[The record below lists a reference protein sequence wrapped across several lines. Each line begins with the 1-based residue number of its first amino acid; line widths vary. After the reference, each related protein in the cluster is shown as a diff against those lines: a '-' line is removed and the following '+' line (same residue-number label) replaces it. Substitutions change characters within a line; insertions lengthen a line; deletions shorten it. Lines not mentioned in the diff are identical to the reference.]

1 MMHARW
7 MRSCLAAIVALALG
21 AAVAAAAAPLGKPD
35 ADGSY
40 SLTLDQL
47 PAPVKAAFL
56 EQAGGNPIRGI
67 SMEMKDG
74 KPVYDCDVFVGGK
87 KCEVIA
93 DASGKLLST
102 PLAGAKAG
110 APPAAD
116 AQADASAPKFQDA
129 FKVDKAKLSDTGAG
143 TYFILVPGYKLTL
156 QDGKD
161 TLVITVLDET
171 KTVDGVKCRIVEERE
186 TKDGKLEEVSRN
198 YFAID
203 KATGDA
209 YYFGE
214 DVDMYGKDGKIT
226 NHEGSWLSG
235 VDGARFGMLVPGKPM
250 VGARYQQEVAPKAAM
265 DRAEVVSITETVKV
279 PAGTFTGCLKT
290 KESSGLESGVEEKLY
305 APEVGLLKDG
315 GFELAKIEKPKVEL
329 PPAAAKAFKDAFP
342 KGEIEKLEAEE
353 ENGVMVYDI
362 EFKNGAV
369 EQEMDI
375 TADGTILEITLV
387 VDAKAVPAAAMKAIE
402 KAAEGGKITRIEN
415 IDIRYETKDGKA
427 IKLAKP
433 VTHFAAE
440 FTKGDKSAEV
450 VVTPDGTPVKE

>member
-1 MMHARW
+1 MMHTRW
-7 MRSCLAAIVALALG
+7 MRSGVAAIMALALG
-21 AAVAAAAAPLGKPD
+21 AAVAAAAAAPLGKPD
-35 ADGSY
+35 AD
-40 SLTLDQL
+40 
-47 PAPVKAAFL
+47 
-56 EQAGGNPIRGI
+56 
-67 SMEMKDG
+67 
-74 KPVYDCDVFVGGK
+74 
-87 KCEVIA
+87 
-93 DASGKLLST
+93 
-102 PLAGAKAG
+102 
-110 APPAAD
+110 
-116 AQADASAPKFQDA
+116 SAKFQDT
-129 FKVDKAKLSDTGAG
+129 FKVDKSKLSDTGEG
-143 TYFILVPGYKLTL
+143 TYFILVPGYKLTF

-161 TLVITVLDET
+161 TLIITVLDET
-171 KTVDGVKCRIVEERE
+171 KMVDGVKCRIVEERE
-186 TKDGKLEEVSRN
+186 TKGGKLAEVSRN

-214 DVDMYGKDGKIT
+214 DVDMYDKDGKVT
-226 NHEGSWLSG
+226 GHEGSWLSG
-235 VDGARFGMLVPGKPM
+235 AGGARFGMLVPGKPM

-279 PAGTFTGCLKT
+279 PAGKFTNCLKT
-290 KESSGLESGVEEKLY
+290 RESSGLESGVEEKLY

-315 GFELAKIEKPKVEL
+315 GFELAKIERPKVEL
-329 PPAAAKAFKDAFP
+329 PAAAAKAFKDAFP
-342 KGEIEKLEAEE
+342 KGEIEKLDAEE

-369 EQEMDI
+369 EQEMDL

-427 IKLAKP
+427 VKLAKP

-440 FTKGDKSAEV
+440 IAKGDASSEIV
-450 VVTPDGTPVKE
+450 VNPDGTPVKE